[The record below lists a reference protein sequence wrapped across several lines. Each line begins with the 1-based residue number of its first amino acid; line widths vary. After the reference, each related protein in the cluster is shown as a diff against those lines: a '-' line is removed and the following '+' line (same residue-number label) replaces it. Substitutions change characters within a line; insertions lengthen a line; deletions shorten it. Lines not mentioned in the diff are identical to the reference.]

1 MHRNGIAGLVVLVVL
16 SVLCAFAQVPRQLSY
31 QGVLTDTLGVPRP
44 DGSYAMTFRLYGA
57 SSGGAAIW
65 TETKNVTVR
74 GGIFSTYLGDVTP
87 FPGTVTWAIPYW
99 ISTQVGAGSEL
110 SPRIK
115 LASSAYSLNPA
126 EGGSAQWKYSGTTLF
141 YDSGRVFI
149 GRSAPISG
157 NEFFG
162 MRGTAAAS
170 QYAGMYVEGSD
181 AASWP
186 FYGYA
191 TNGAFRA
198 WTYYDGDTS
207 RWRLYLAGI
216 RLTVPATGGLR
227 IGPSAD
233 YSLVIENTTGS
244 DGIRTLATGDD
255 AIQIGSPPNGSNYG
269 VYIPS
274 PGVTTYGLWPNTSN
288 ASGQWALYTVDNI
301 EAGNVFASEYTLV
314 AKVGGT
320 TALTEGDVVAAAG
333 MADPIPGSQ
342 SSLPLVRLADN
353 KQFSGVVGV
362 VKSRMVWQTAPGKEA
377 ENEMSMHTIAGPAQ
391 PGDYVA
397 LTVMGV
403 AQVKVDPGALISVGQ
418 RLTAAEIAGSV
429 RPLKTREVD
438 GMTVS
443 EGTPVIGVA
452 LGQAN
457 AGSRTI
463 PVHITL
469 R

>member
-1 MHRNGIAGLVVLVVL
+1 MRYRGIVGLVVLA
-16 SVLCAFAQVPRQLSY
+16 AFVAFQTRAQVPKQLSY

-44 DGSYAMTFRLYGA
+44 DGSYSMTFRLYGA
-57 SSGGAAIW
+57 ASGGAALW
-65 TETKNVTVR
+65 TEAKNVTVR
-74 GGIFSTYLGDVTP
+74 DGIFSTYLGDVTA
-87 FPGTVTWAIPYW
+87 FPGSITWAVPYW
-99 ISTQVGAGSEL
+99 ISTQVGAGAEL

-126 EGGSAQWKYSGTTLF
+126 QGGTAQWKYNGTTLY
-141 YDSGRVFI
+141 YDSGKVFI

-157 NEFFG
+157 NEVFG
-162 MRGTAAAS
+162 TRGTATAKE
-170 QYAGMYVEGSD
+170 YTGMYVEGSD

-233 YSLVIENTTGS
+233 YSLVIENSTGN
-244 DGIRTLATGDD
+244 DGIRTNATGDD
-255 AIQIGSPPNGSNYG
+255 AIQLGSAPNHSNYG

-274 PGVTTYGLWPNTSN
+274 PGVVNYGLWPNTQN

-301 EAGNVFASEYTLV
+301 EAGNVFASEYSLV

-320 TALTEGDVVAAAG
+320 SALTEGDVVAAAG
-333 MADPIPGSQ
+333 LADPIPGSQ

-353 KQFSGVVGV
+353 KQFAGVVGV
-362 VKSRMVWQTAPGKEA
+362 VKSRMVWEAAPGKD
-377 ENEMSMHTIAGPAQ
+377 EMSMHSVAGPAQ

-403 AQVKVDPGALISVGQ
+403 AQVKVDPSAPISVGQ
-418 RLTAAEIAGSV
+418 RLTAAEVAGSV

-452 LGQAN
+452 LGQAT